1 MVRGSL
7 PALTD
12 QIMMVRNTMTYDS
25 MTRAILHGKR
35 SVMNDRLS
43 VNMILLFFAAK
54 ILNGEEQK
62 KDTQA
67 SLLGCTRWKMFIINS
82 MCDYSIPSQSLA
94 SSFASSQN
102 WLYSFHSS
110 LCSS

>member
-7 PALTD
+7 PVLTD

-43 VNMILLFFAAK
+43 VSMILFFAAK

-62 KDTQA
+62 KDTRA

-82 MCDYSIPSQSLA
+82 VYDYSMPSHC
-94 SSFASSQN
+94 FASTLAASQKA
-102 WLYSFHSS
+102 LYSFHSVS
-110 LCSS
+110 